1 MNSSAKAPLSGYLYQ
16 IRYALLESIKKVK
29 TLDRF
34 DVYIEKDDD
43 VAFYN
48 DNGNNDVQQ
57 VKQHKQGHILSSASV
72 DLWKTIGI
80 WINILKSPSNTNDLS
95 FYLVTTSEV
104 SPNSAPYFLKTDCS
118 RSTEHAMVEL
128 INTARTSQSIDNA
141 KSYKAFIDL
150 DLEMK
155 RRLVSRIYILA
166 DNGNIID
173 LMNELKQELYYSS
186 PRGFIDSLVQRLEGW
201 WNSRVIEMIHS
212 GIDEPIRSV
221 EIDAKIE
228 SLSDQLK
235 QDNLPID
242 YELLNAD
249 INGSEYYDRIFVN
262 QLKIIGIANPSRIL
276 KAIRNYYFAFN
287 QRTNWVTEHLIDF
300 DELVRYEHTLIDEW
314 DTRFQIMLDNLGES
328 TAEEKMCED
337 AKQIYIWVE
346 TGDLAKIRSRMDE
359 VNISRGSYQILSD
372 SLKIGW
378 HPKFRD
384 RIRNLLNNS
393 EL

>member
-16 IRYALLESIKKVK
+16 IRYALLESVKKVK

-43 VAFYN
+43 VAFYK
-48 DNGNNDVQQ
+48 DNGNNDIQQ
-57 VKQHKQGHILSSASV
+57 VKQHKQGHILSNASV

-80 WINILKSPSNTNDLS
+80 WINILKSPDNTNDLS

-104 SPNSAPYFLKTDCS
+104 SPNSAPFFLKTGCS
-118 RSTEHAMVEL
+118 RCIEQAMVEL

-141 KSYKAFIDL
+141 KSYKAFNDL

-155 RRLVSRIYILA
+155 RRLVSRIYVLG

-173 LMNELKQELYYSS
+173 LMNELKQELYYAS

-212 GIDEPIRSV
+212 EIDEPIRSV
-221 EIDAKIE
+221 DIDAKIE

-262 QLKIIGIANPSRIL
+262 QLNIIGIVNPSRIL

-287 QRTNWVTEHLIDF
+287 QRTNWVTEHLINF
-300 DELVRYEHTLIDEW
+300 DELVIYERTLIDEW
-314 DTRFQIMLDNLGES
+314 DSRFQIMLDNLGES
-328 TAEEKMCED
+328 TAEEKMCEG
-337 AKQIYIWVE
+337 AQQIYIWVE
-346 TGDLAKIRSRMDE
+346 TGDLAKIRSRVDE

-384 RIRNLLNNS
+384 RIRNLLDS
-393 EL
+393 REL